1 MSTQTS
7 NNNKR
12 IAKNTLFLYLRMFVM
27 MLTALFT
34 SRIVLDVLGASD
46 YGLNNIIGGVVVLF
60 SFLNSALLSAT
71 QRFLNFHLGRQ
82 DYKQTNGGC
91 NLNCVKACS

>member
-1 MSTQTS
+1 MSNQTS
-7 NNNKR
+7 DNNKR

-60 SFLNSALLSAT
+60 LF
-71 QRFLNFHLGRQ
+71 
-82 DYKQTNGGC
+82 
-91 NLNCVKACS
+91 